1 MNMHIFREYDIRG
14 EVPRDLTPELVTCL
28 GRALGTFFIRNGA
41 RTMVLGRGCR
51 VCSVWL
57 I

>member
-14 EVPRDLTPELVTCL
+14 VVPRDLTPGLVTCL
-28 GRALGTFFIRNGA
+28 GRAPGTFFIPTGA
-41 RTMVLGRGCR
+41 RTMVLGRHSR

-57 I
+57 V